1 MPPQRGA
8 KSRSA
13 GRGLEAAGEALPDP
27 ARVPWAIPAAHL
39 PGRQGARGAGR
50 GHRGGG
56 RAACP
61 RRTPAAAQVL
71 PPEPE
76 PVAMQ
81 RSRGRRCRGGAR
93 RGRGWRRGWA
103 RPRAAH
109 QRSGAT
115 AAALLRIAPPPSAPT
130 GESARHPRPA
140 RPMPAYPLCAVPGTK
155 RLLLPH
161 TAPPIWGQKVLLDL
175 RSISLS
181 LSSAPHLQPRS
192 GPHLNPSSSYCIHW
206 WGAFR
211 QRKSGPPE
219 SGLDFNPT
227 HLPLCDCEETRKQ
240 KIKQF
245 NTHCWPAGHSHL
257 LK

>member
-1 MPPQRGA
+1 MLCRPN
-8 KSRSA
+8 
-13 GRGLEAAGEALPDP
+13 RGLKAAVRAAGEALPDP

-50 GHRGGG
+50 GHRGRG

-71 PPEPE
+71 PPEPK

-81 RSRGRRCRGGAR
+81 RSRGRGCRGGAR

-109 QRSGAT
+109 QRSGAK
-115 AAALLRIAPPPSAPT
+115 AAALLRIAPPPSVRT
-130 GESARHPRPA
+130 GESARHPWPA

-161 TAPPIWGQKVLLDL
+161 IAPPIWGQKVLLDL

-181 LSSAPHLQPRS
+181 LSSAPH
-192 GPHLNPSSSYCIHW
+192 SSLT
-206 WGAFR
+206 AA
-211 QRKSGPPE
+211 
-219 SGLDFNPT
+219 PT
-227 HLPLCDCEETRKQ
+227 
-240 KIKQF
+240 
-245 NTHCWPAGHSHL
+245 
-257 LK
+257 